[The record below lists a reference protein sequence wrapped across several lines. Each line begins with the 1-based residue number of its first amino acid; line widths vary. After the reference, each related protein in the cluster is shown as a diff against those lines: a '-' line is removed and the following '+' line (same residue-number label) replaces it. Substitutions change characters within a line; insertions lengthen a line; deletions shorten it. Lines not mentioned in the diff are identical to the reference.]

1 MSEIWKLYRKP
12 QRQGEVVPDVR
23 GIGEVRY
30 YTGNEYF
37 DLDNTRQP
45 EFYGKMGLL
54 YSIGLASYIY
64 CTKKG
69 LSSQRFTSTLILT
82 AVPLIILFSR
92 KGDDA
97 SWGGPRRLSLEEKLE
112 FYPVTRR
119 ALERAIEDVANES

>member
-12 QRQGEVVPDVR
+12 ERQGEIIPNVR

-30 YTGNEYF
+30 YTGNEYY

-45 EFYGKMGLL
+45 MYYAKMGFL

-69 LSSQRFTSTLILT
+69 LNSQRFTSSLILT
-82 AVPLIILFSR
+82 AVPLIVLLSR
-92 KGDDA
+92 KGED
-97 SWGGPRRLSLEEKLE
+97 SNFGGPRRLSLEEKLE

-119 ALERAIEDVANES
+119 ALERALEESS